1 MAGRASR
8 RRCRSAERAP
18 LPGEVVSRRRRAE
31 RKEPPEEPPLLLDPR
46 AVLALKPERR
56 LKWLSSALQR
66 LQQGKVQSSSIY
78 DILVHHKFP
87 QDASNR
93 VGSKMYVAVCAH
105 MALFS
110 QKQQRFLETDS
121 KLAQLFKDRAAAF
134 AAAEGGGSGQG
145 DAGGSGDTA
154 EDPQVLMEKLLTL
167 PATEAQEFMATLDDA
182 SRDRLEELLEARILA
197 RASGAGAAPESK
209 TVGAPAREGGAGT
222 IAPGAQGLAAPVALA
237 AVPAAA
243 GGAASRDEDD
253 DGSASSS
260 SEGASS
266 RRSRDKAAAEG
277 AGAGAG
283 AGVPAG
289 AGAALG
295 AGIGVT
301 AAAGVEEEDDDCGL

>member
-145 DAGGSGDTA
+145 DAGGSGDAA

-209 TVGAPAREGGAGT
+209 TVGAPAPEGGAGT
-222 IAPGAQGLAAPVALA
+222 ICAGGAGAGGAGGAGGGA
-237 AVPAAA
+237 SGGGAAA

-266 RRSRDKAAAEG
+266 RRSRDKAARRRSRSRSRGRSASRG
-277 AGAGAG
+277 RGRFRSRHRG
-283 AGVPAG
+283 
-289 AGAALG
+289 
-295 AGIGVT
+295 
-301 AAAGVEEEDDDCGL
+301 DSRSRSRRRR